1 MAKPIK
7 LTVHADFKEQG
18 DRRTEIPCD
27 DAIIIFSNVN
37 GAVMNTGKQG
47 DGSLTRQVD
56 AYCVGFPTQPDMM
69 TRLSQAILP
78 LIMQSE
84 DAKINQYNMV
94 NLLQFLITNSGLE
107 DKVKLYVSEE
117 LIANT
122 EGGKS

>member
-18 DRRTEIPCD
+18 DRSTEISCD

-56 AYCVGFPTQPDMM
+56 AYCVGFPSQPDMM

-107 DKVKLYVSEE
+107 DKVKMYVSEE